1 MQTHGNEH
9 QSVAYALAGV
19 SQDLGHTAVA
29 LETSIAVFNADAGL
43 SESSVV
49 LFLRWGQFVSGFSLL
64 FALAF
69 HGGDHHGLAQFEP
82 LQSAVGTEGNGGRT
96 RESRLIQDFLVMCAA
111 MGFFACG
118 SDVLGLG
125 MSEGHVLVRML
136 LLLSRIRF

>member
-9 QSVAYALAGV
+9 QSVAHALASI

-49 LFLRWGQFVSGFSLL
+49 LFLCRSQFLPGFPLL

-69 HGGDHHGLAQFEP
+69 
-82 LQSAVGTEGNGGRT
+82 NGGCQVPGKLNIKVRQGSNQCDSLNSLGDLIK
-96 RESRLIQDFLVMCAA
+96 SRSRSGGHFRINFHL
-111 MGFFACG
+111 
-118 SDVLGLG
+118 LGLFKV
-125 MSEGHVLVRML
+125 SQWFTLILNHA
-136 LLLSRIRF
+136 